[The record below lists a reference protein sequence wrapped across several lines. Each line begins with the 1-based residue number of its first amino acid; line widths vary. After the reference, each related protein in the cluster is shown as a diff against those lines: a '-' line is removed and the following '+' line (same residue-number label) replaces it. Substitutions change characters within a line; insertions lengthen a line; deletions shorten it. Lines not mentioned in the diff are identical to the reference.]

1 MKMRKLMAVVLAV
14 VVAISAMA
22 ISAFATE
29 YEEISIELTNASTSS
44 SASATVSWTVPAYAI
59 FGYLNNGDSLTV
71 TLPNNLAAYGSF
83 ARYPISYSLTVNG
96 VTVSLEGVTV
106 PEDCTSNTYTTPSNS
121 PDEIY
126 VDAAGTGI
134 VTYADIAAAVEAG
147 GEVSDVAMVDDDGN
161 LYWLG
166 YNYGTYTQTVEVG
179 YFARNYGTVGAAMIP
194 QSTLV
199 SENTPVT
206 ITATI
211 SGVDEDDL
219 LPVSSY
225 CDAST
230 GYSWAPGAFDT
241 YTSSNSLV
249 TAVVATVNPTTPNTT
264 DTTAWNYYLLVENTV
279 VTATSSYSYNVGP
292 SYGSSEFITYT
303 PVDGSAASTIKFAD
317 VTAFGSISK
326 SDSTSTSTDTV
337 TIISDTTSDGA
348 TGEALYW
355 DHTLANR
362 AIVATAAAT
371 EGAYAEVVID
381 LSTYGTGY
389 IKGLA
394 VYTLYAN
401 ATVDAAENSSSAL
414 WYGSSLYNTTVSTY
428 LLNGTTTELRFE
440 VPVSYLYDTTYGVY
454 NGSFYVY
461 QLVSTGTSTSSSNV
475 YTNRYSWD
483 SGAAL
488 KVSSD
493 GGATLVIYMPVD
505 DTTVDVEDPVE
516 STDTETEEDD
526 MSVVDDDEPA
536 EEEAAETNPT
546 TGIVLALVPMAVA
559 AAAAVASKRR

>member
-29 YEEISIELTNASTSS
+29 YEEIKIELTNASTTDST
-44 SASATVSWTVPAYAI
+44 SASVSWTVPAYAI
-59 FGYLNNGDSLTV
+59 FGYLNNGDTI
-71 TLPNNLAAYGSF
+71 TLWLPTNLAAYGSKN
-83 ARYPISYSLTVNG
+83 AYDITYTLTVNG
-96 VTVSLEGVTV
+96 VTVTLQGVSASSLE
-106 PEDCTSNTYTTPSNS
+106 
-121 PDEIY
+121 EIY
-126 VDAAGTGI
+126 ATDDGKFTTDVTAAKVTSVTTSAGT
-134 VTYADIAAAVEAG
+134 TKELTTDCYT
-147 GEVSDVAMVDDDGN
+147 
-161 LYWLG
+161 WLG
-166 YNYGTYTQTVEVG
+166 YKYDVFEQTVNVG
-179 YFARNYGTVGAAMIP
+179 FFAKNYSSVSGYATIP

-206 ITATI
+206 ITATVTDPD
-211 SGVDEDDL
+211 GGDVDADDL
-219 LPVSSY
+219 LPVANY
-225 CDAST
+225 TNGNGWQA
-230 GYSWAPGAFDT
+230 GAFASGW
-241 YTSSNSLV
+241 TSSSV
-249 TAVVATVNPTTPNTT
+249 TSGTYVDADLSTVDANKVAYGSDSN
-264 DTTAWNYYLLVENTV
+264 
-279 VTATSSYSYNVGP
+279 SYSVVGYDWDNTLQT
-292 SYGSSEFITYT
+292 SLTMYGNYMSITYT
-303 PVDGSAASTIKFAD
+303 PVDGTDPTTIYACD
-317 VTAFGSISK
+317 IVDFGSITK
-326 SDSTSTSTDTV
+326 TDATTTDDDV
-337 TIISDTTSDGA
+337 VIIIADTTSDSS

-401 ATVDAAENSSSAL
+401 ASVDAAENSSSAL

-428 LLNGTTTELRFE
+428 LLNGTTTELRFP
-440 VPVSYLYDTTYGVY
+440 VDVSYLYDTTYGVY

-475 YTNRYSWD
+475 YTNRNSWD
-483 SGAAL
+483 DNTSLSVA
-488 KVSSD
+488 SD
-493 GGATLVIYMPVD
+493 GGAYLVIYMPVD
-505 DTTVDVEDPVE
+505 DTSVDVENPVE
-516 STDTETEEDD
+516 STDTETEDDD
-526 MSVVDDDEPA
+526 MEVVDEDEPVEA
-536 EEEAAETNPT
+536 EPETNPT